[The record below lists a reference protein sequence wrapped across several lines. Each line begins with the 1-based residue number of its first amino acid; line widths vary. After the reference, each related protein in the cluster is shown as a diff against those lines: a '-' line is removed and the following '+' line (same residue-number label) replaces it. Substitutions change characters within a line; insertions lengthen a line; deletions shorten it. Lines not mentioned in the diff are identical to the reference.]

1 MAKILIA
8 DDDDDMVEICSRLLS
23 RQGHDLLV
31 VRNAEAAVRTATSER
46 PDLILM
52 DMRMP
57 TADDGKIS
65 DRAGLDATARLKAD
79 PPPPRSPSWPSPD
92 TPCTSGRRRSSPP
105 AARNSSTSP
114 SSISRSCSAPSTA
127 TSDHGGAH
135 ERPR

>member
-23 RQGHDLLV
+23 RKGHDLLV

-65 DRAGLDATARLKAD
+65 DRAGLDATVRLKAD
-79 PPPPRSPSWPSPD
+79 PA
-92 TPCTSGRRRSSPP
+92 T
-105 AARNSSTSP
+105 AAIPILALTGHTMHKWKEAILAAGCAQLLDKP
-114 SSISRSCSAPSTA
+114 IVDFAVLL
-127 TSDHGGAH
+127 GAIDRH
-135 ERPR
+135 LRPQGHP